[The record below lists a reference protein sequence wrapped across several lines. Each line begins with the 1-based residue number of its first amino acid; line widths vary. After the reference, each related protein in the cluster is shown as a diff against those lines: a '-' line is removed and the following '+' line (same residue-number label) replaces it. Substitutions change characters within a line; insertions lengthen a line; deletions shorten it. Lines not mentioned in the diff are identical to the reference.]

1 MRNRFF
7 LFLLTALAAAAFAGD
22 GELSSKEFSTLKKK
36 IAASLEAGDTWSAR
50 SAIEELAADQ
60 SFRAID
66 LLLDVVV
73 KVPDAGIQQTCI
85 ETIAQ
90 IDNEDAD
97 AELLM
102 QMDKGK
108 GGWQARV
115 VICDAMA
122 LRNDPTSLDIL
133 VLGLA
138 DREDTVQRAALMAVK
153 QRNDQRALDGVIALM
168 EREEPKEGILFHMS
182 RELLEEMTG
191 ERFSAAVDW
200 KNWWSSARDDFD
212 PREVTGPA
220 VDRGHEETE
229 LRNPDFFGTEIGSK
243 RIAFLIDTSGS
254 MLEIDPL
261 PSTTGGDD
269 RVATGDKEREL
280 LDAFGLPPE
289 APTRMRID
297 RAKHELQR
305 VIALLDKDVRF
316 TILAYNGAA
325 TMNANGQIDKGNT
338 EAWLQVW
345 KNKLTSASSKNK
357 KDAIGFVQTLEA
369 DGATFTN
376 SVIENAF
383 QIPDADTYYLLSDG
397 IPTEPTEDGMGQIGT
412 DDILAN
418 VQNWNRLRKIVI
430 HTFGFEG
437 DGGGFGGGG
446 RGGRGGRGGMGGG
459 FGGGS
464 EDFVQFLKDLADQNG
479 GSYKSIE

>member
-1 MRNRFF
+1 MRNPCL
-7 LFLLTALAAAAFAGD
+7 LFLLAVLAATALAGD
-22 GELSSKEFSTLKKK
+22 GELSSKEFSSLKKK
-36 IAASLEAGDTWSAR
+36 IASSLEAGDTYSAR
-50 SAIEELAADQ
+50 SAIEELVDDQ

-73 KVPDAGIQQTCI
+73 KVSDAGIQQTCI

-108 GGWQARV
+108 GGWQGRV

-122 LRNDPTSLDIL
+122 LRNDATSLDIL
-133 VLGLA
+133 VLGLD
-138 DREDTVQRAALMAVK
+138 DREDTVQRAAMMAIK

-168 EREEPKEGILFHMS
+168 GREESKEGILYHMS
-182 RELLEEMTG
+182 RELLEAMTG
-191 ERFSAAVDW
+191 ESFSAAVDW
-200 KNWWSSARDDFD
+200 QNWWASARDDFD
-212 PREVTGPA
+212 PREVTGA
-220 VDRGHEETE
+220 AENRNHEETE

-254 MLEIDPL
+254 MLEIDPM

-280 LDAFGLPPE
+280 LDAFGLAPE

-325 TMNANGQIDKGNT
+325 TMDATGKIDKGNT
-338 EAWLQVW
+338 EAWLKVW

-357 KDAIGFVQTLEA
+357 KDAMGFVQALEA
-369 DGATFTN
+369 DGATFT
-376 SVIENAF
+376 SSTIENAF

-397 IPTEPTEDGMGQIGT
+397 IPTEPTDDGMGQIST
-412 DDILAN
+412 DDILNN

-437 DGGGFGGGG
+437 DGGGFGRGGGG
-446 RGGRGGRGGMGGG
+446 RGGMGGGG

-464 EDFVQFLKDLADQNG
+464 EDFVQFLKDLAEQNG